1 MVGSC
6 GGYWYHRPDLACG
19 GGGDV
24 KRQQERLVRMLDDIE
39 RLRAVLVAQRFDA
52 VESHGGSRGR
62 IAKVLLTRR
71 AYQQTCRAVAALYEF
86 SPQEEGESAETANQ
100 NGRR

>member
-1 MVGSC
+1 MRVGVAL
-6 GGYWYHRPDLACG
+6 GIGEEIPHREADGFRLVEHDGVGQRPFLFRHFAMPG
-19 GGGDV
+19 HQPDV

-62 IAKVLLTRR
+62 IAKVLITRR
-71 AYQQTCRAVAALYEF
+71 AYQQT
-86 SPQEEGESAETANQ
+86 
-100 NGRR
+100 